1 MNEPLGFSVRIFVP
15 SGEPEGL
22 RFVEKW
28 NWTGQGIVF
37 PRSLFSTVRAKEVLN
52 HTGVYVLWEPGELGQ
67 LPLAY
72 VGEAD
77 VFSRRLEHHAK
88 NKDFWTH
95 VVAFL
100 SKDQSLNKAH
110 AKYLEARLVDLADQA
125 KRCELTNGNVP
136 RTPSLSPA
144 DKVDAELYLAD
155 MLLCLPVVGVNF
167 FDKPRGEAGTRR
179 DLLLNA
185 KGIQARGYEAASGF
199 VVRTDSQAVK
209 EPVASV
215 SSSISDLRNV
225 LFRKGIFEDTGAKY
239 RVVQDYP
246 FSSLSKAASVLLGAP
261 MNGLTAWKDGDGRT
275 LKEIRDVEVDSAGDS
290 VAG

>member
-22 RFVEKW
+22 RFVEKS

-37 PRSLFSTVRAKEVLN
+37 PRSLFNTDRAREVLN

-77 VFSRRLEHHAK
+77 VLSRRLEHHAK

-95 VVAFL
+95 VIAFL

-110 AKYLEARLVDLADQA
+110 AKYLEARLVKLADQA

-167 FDKPRGEAGTRR
+167 FDKPRGEAGTSR

-185 KGIQARGYEAASGF
+185 KGIEARGYEASSGF
-199 VVRTDSQAVK
+199 VVRTDSEAVK
-209 EPVASV
+209 EQVASI
-215 SSSISDLRNV
+215 SSSISDLRNI
-225 LFRKGIFEDTGAKY
+225 LFREGDFRRNRHQVQGRSRLPLQFTIKGGQRPLGSPDEWPHGLEGRRTG
-239 RVVQDYP
+239 
-246 FSSLSKAASVLLGAP
+246 
-261 MNGLTAWKDGDGRT
+261 GR
-275 LKEIRDVEVDSAGDS
+275 
-290 VAG
+290 

>member
-1 MNEPLGFSVRIFVP
+1 MNETLGFSVRIFVP

-22 RFVEKW
+22 RFVEKS
-28 NWTGQGIVF
+28 NWTGKGIVF
-37 PRSLFSTVRAKEVLN
+37 PRSLFRTVQAKNVLN
-52 HTGVYVLWEPGELGQ
+52 HKGVYVLWEPGELGQ

-77 VFSRRLEHHAK
+77 VLSRRLEHHAK

-95 VVAFL
+95 AIAFL

-110 AKYLEARLVDLADQA
+110 AKYLEARLVKLADQA

-136 RTPSLSPA
+136 QTPLLSSA
-144 DKVDAELYLAD
+144 DRVDAELYLAD

-167 FDKPRGEAGTRR
+167 FDKPRGEAGTSR

-185 KGIQARGYEAASGF
+185 KGIEARGYEASSGF
-199 VVRTDSQAVK
+199 VVRTDSEAAK
-209 EPVASV
+209 EQVASV
-215 SSSISDLRNV
+215 SSAISDLRNI
-225 LFRKGIFEDTGAKY
+225 LFKKGIFEDIGAKY

-246 FSSLSKAASVLLGAP
+246 FSSPSKAASVLLGARW
-261 MNGLTAWKDGDGRT
+261 NGLTAWKDGDGRT
-275 LKEIRDVEVDSAGDS
+275 LKEIRDVEVDSASDAVSG
-290 VAG
+290 